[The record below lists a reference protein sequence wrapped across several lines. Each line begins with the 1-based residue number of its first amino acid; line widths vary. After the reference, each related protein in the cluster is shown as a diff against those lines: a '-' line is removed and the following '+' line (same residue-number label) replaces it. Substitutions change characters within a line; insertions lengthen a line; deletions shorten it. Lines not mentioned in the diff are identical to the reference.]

1 MGYVYILGNDQLTLY
16 IGVTSNLVHRIFQHK
31 NKQVDGFT
39 KKYHIDKLLYYEQFE
54 DITHAIEREKQLKR
68 WHRQGKLNL
77 IQSKNPSYTDLY
89 RDICGS

>member
-68 WHRQGKLNL
+68 WHRQWKLNL